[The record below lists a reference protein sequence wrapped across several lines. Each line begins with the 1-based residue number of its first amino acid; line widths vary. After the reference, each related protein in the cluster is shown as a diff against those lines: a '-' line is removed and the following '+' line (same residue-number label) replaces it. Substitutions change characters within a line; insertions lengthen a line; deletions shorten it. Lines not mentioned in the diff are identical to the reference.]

1 MHMKFALLGACA
13 ATMALTAP
21 ARAEYPEEPVTLVIP
36 FGAGGITDLV
46 TRRIAEKMAAGLGTD
61 IIVENRPGAGG
72 TIAAR
77 SVAESDAD
85 GYTVFVGTVGSQ
97 VVNPL
102 IRDNVGYDPV
112 ESFEPVGLMAGT
124 PFLLAVNPGLGVET
138 FGDLVTYAKEH
149 PGELN
154 FGSAGVA
161 SSPHLGLELLKY
173 EEGIDIVHIPFNS
186 GREAVNAAASNEVD
200 MTIDAAVV
208 IMPQVKEGLLVPLM
222 LGTDRKMVAAPD
234 VPTNVEAG
242 APEISITSWN
252 GLFVPSGTPE
262 DVVSTLNTAL
272 MGALS
277 DEELIAA
284 LEAQGTLLFTGSME
298 EYDAFIEAERTRWS
312 TIVEAADISIN

>member
-1 MHMKFALLGACA
+1 MNMKHILFGACA
-13 ATMALTAP
+13 AALALTGP
-21 ARAEYPEEPVTLVIP
+21 ARADYPDQPVTLVIP

-46 TRRIAEKMAAGLGTD
+46 TRRIAEKLAEGLGTD
-61 IIVENRPGAGG
+61 IVVENRPGAGG

-77 SVAESDAD
+77 SVAEADPD

-112 ESFEPVGLMAGT
+112 DSFEPVGLMAGT
-124 PFLLAVNPGLGVET
+124 PFMLAVNPALGVET
-138 FGDLVTYAKEH
+138 FADFVAYAKDH
-149 PGELN
+149 PGDLN

-173 EEGIDIVHIPFNS
+173 EEGLDIVHIPFNS

-222 LGTDRKMVAAPD
+222 LGTDRKMVAAPG

-242 APEISITSWN
+242 APEIAITSWN
-252 GLFVPSGTPE
+252 GLFVPAGTPE
-262 DVVSTLNTAL
+262 DAVTKLNTAL
-272 MGALS
+272 MDALA
-277 DEELIAA
+277 DPELISS

-298 EYDAFIEAERTRWS
+298 EYDAFIAAERKRWI
-312 TIVEAADISIN
+312 TIIDAADISIN